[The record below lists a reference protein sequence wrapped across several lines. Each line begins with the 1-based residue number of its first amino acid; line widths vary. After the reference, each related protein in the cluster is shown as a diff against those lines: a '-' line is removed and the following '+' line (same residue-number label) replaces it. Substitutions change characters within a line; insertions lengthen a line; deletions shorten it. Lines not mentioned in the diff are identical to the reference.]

1 MKRAAFFDLD
11 STLLLTDTGMSWMR
25 FQRRRGE
32 ISRLGFA
39 RAIYWS
45 LLYKAAV
52 LDMETLANRL
62 VADLAG
68 QPESSMSEPAEIW
81 FRDDVAHRM
90 APLGRRALD
99 KHRAAGDVIVMLTG
113 STQYAAVAAAKS
125 LGIEHVLCS
134 NIEVVDGVFT
144 GRFANFCFGQY
155 KVTLAERFAAE
166 HDIDLANSWFYSDSY
181 NDRPML
187 ERVGTAVAVN
197 PDARLARLASRRG
210 WAIEQWA

>member
-11 STLLLTDTGMSWMR
+11 KTLLLTDTAMSWMR

-32 ISRLGFA
+32 VSRLGFA
-39 RAIYWS
+39 RAVYWS

-62 VADLAG
+62 VADLKG
-68 QPESSMSEPAEIW
+68 QPESSMREPAEVW
-81 FRDDVAHRM
+81 YRDDVAHRV
-90 APLGRRALD
+90 APLGRRALA
-99 KHRAAGDVIVMLTG
+99 KHRADGDVIVMITG
-113 STQYAAVAAAKS
+113 STQFAAGAVAKS

-144 GRFANFCFGQY
+144 GRFANFCFGQH
-155 KVTLAERFAAE
+155 KVSMAEEFASA
-166 HDIDLANSWFYSDSY
+166 HDVDLARSWFYSDSY
-181 NDRPML
+181 NDRPMM

-197 PDARLARLASRRG
+197 PDTRLARLAKQRG

>member
-11 STLLLTDTGMSWMR
+11 KTLLLTDTAMSWMR

-32 ISRLGFA
+32 VSRLGFA
-39 RAIYWS
+39 RAVYWS

-62 VADLAG
+62 VADLKG
-68 QPESSMSEPAEIW
+68 QPESSMREPAEVW
-81 FRDDVAHRM
+81 DRDDVAHRV
-90 APLGRRALD
+90 APLGRRALA
-99 KHRAAGDVIVMLTG
+99 KHRADGDVIVMITG
-113 STQYAAVAAAKS
+113 STQFAAGAVAKS

-144 GRFANFCFGQY
+144 GRFANFCFGQH
-155 KVTLAERFAAE
+155 KVSMAEEFASA
-166 HDIDLANSWFYSDSY
+166 HDVDLARSWFYSDSY
-181 NDRPML
+181 NDRPMM

-197 PDARLARLASRRG
+197 PDTRLARLAKQRG